1 MGININGANYI
12 EMATFAATSASAT
25 AIVSNNGGYV
35 QFSNGTARHLSNSN
49 VFTATTDGIQILK
62 AGILYISFSQDIT
75 TATSSGYVSGYIQK
89 NKSTISEN
97 LITNTNGQWDGIN
110 GCATIGVVANDV
122 INFQFGASDITSFD
136 PGTWSMYSFI
146 WSAR

>member
-1 MGININGANYI
+1 MGININGANYV
-12 EMATFAATSASAT
+12 EMATFAATTASAT

-35 QFSNGTARHLSNSN
+35 QFSNGTARHNSN
-49 VFTATTDGIQILK
+49 TSVFTSTTDGIQILK
-62 AGILYISFSQDIT
+62 AGILYISFSQDIIT
-75 TATSSGYVSGYIQK
+75 VGSTSYVSGYIQK